1 MRQRYFRH
9 SVCFGALFSLFV
21 MQAVPAMAFHADR
34 APVKLAK
41 AKKKKTGKKKR
52 RRGRKRLRKEEVK
65 STASPEVM
73 QWSRPVTPD
82 ESTASVLERA
92 KQLYQ
97 ALEYDRVIPLA
108 AAVLKRSELSLDERL
123 EAYLLQGESLAVVGD
138 PIEAEKAFRLLLRA
152 RPDFR
157 MDGDSSPKILAV
169 FRKVLVEET
178 ETQRLLEEALRKQ
191 IIANI
196 RLSGEVPEKPVG
208 GYPLTFRYRVTDP
221 SGSVEKVTLRYRRQG
236 EAEYS
241 ALPLVGR
248 ADGSWVGAIPG
259 EWTSAEDGFTFE
271 YCVVTADGTGALLSQ
286 GTPDAPQ
293 LLDIAP
299 GTLALAT
306 PPPLPLWSFGAA
318 AGVTLVLGAVSGGLA
333 LAVTATQAEYNDL
346 AAAALTEPV
355 SGKTLNAIAERG
367 ETLMWAQFISLG
379 TTALVGLGTAV
390 MIPFTNWSGK
400 TLADIS
406 AYTQAPSDVE

>member
-1 MRQRYFRH
+1 MRQSFFRH
-9 SVCFGALFSLFV
+9 PLCLGALFSFV
-21 MQAVPAMAFHADR
+21 AMQASPAIAISDHG
-34 APVKLAK
+34 APVLLAK
-41 AKKKKTGKKKR
+41 AMKSKKSKKR
-52 RRGRKRLRKEEVK
+52 RRGRKRLQKEEVK
-65 STASPEVM
+65 SAVSPEVM
-73 QWSRPVTPD
+73 EWSRPVTPA
-82 ESTASVLERA
+82 ESTSSILARA
-92 KQLYQ
+92 NQLYQ

-108 AAVLKRSELSLDERL
+108 EAVLARPKLSLEERL
-123 EAYLLQGESLAVVGD
+123 EAYLLQGKSLAVVGD

-157 MDGDSSPKILAV
+157 MDADSSPKILAV

-196 RLSGEVPEKPVG
+196 RLSGEVPENPVG

-221 SGSVEKVTLRYRRQG
+221 SGSVEKVTLQYRRQG

-248 ADGSWVGAIPG
+248 VDGSWVGAIPG

-271 YCVVTADGTGALLSQ
+271 YCVVTADGTGPLLTQ
-286 GTPDAPQ
+286 GTPTAPQ
-293 LLDIAP
+293 VLAIAP

-318 AGVTLVLGAVSGGLA
+318 AGVTSILGLVSGGLA
-333 LAVTATQAEYNDL
+333 LAVSATQAEYNEL
-346 AAAALTEPV
+346 AETALIEPV
-355 SGKTLNAIAERG
+355 SGKTMNAVAERG
-367 ETLMWAQFISLG
+367 TALMWAQFIGLG
-379 TTALVGLGTAV
+379 STALAGLGTAV

-400 TLADIS
+400 TMTDIS
-406 AYTQAPSDVE
+406 AYTQTPSDVE